1 MREEPLH
8 IQPSRCPYFVG
19 QQLQWENEPWL
30 EGHVAWAPF
39 LAWEQA
45 DLQLG
50 AQAFP
55 ALHGDT
61 MLCRAPH
68 PHPLW
73 AGDPACE
80 TGSQHCPRCKIC
92 FCLSF
97 SIGGE

>member
-61 MLCRAPH
+61 MLCRAPTPTH
-68 PHPLW
+68 CGLGIQPVRLGPNTV
-73 AGDPACE
+73 PAAKYA
-80 TGSQHCPRCKIC
+80 SVSPS
-92 FCLSF
+92 L
-97 SIGGE
+97 